1 MGKGKKKNSKKDQVS
16 DDLLDAAALSVKKF
30 RKVTKQITKLST
42 GQKIVGGIVLI
53 AAGLTYLAKQDFEA
67 DETPAPEPHS
77 HDHALAHHHKAKPFA
92 VEEHAASDEAGHA
105 PRKPRKSIAAK
116 HES

>member
-16 DDLLDAAALSVKKF
+16 DNLLDAAAVSIKKF

-42 GQKIVGGIVLI
+42 GQKLVGGLALV
-53 AAGLTYLAKQDFEA
+53 AAGLTYLAKQDFDA
-67 DETPAPEPHS
+67 DEKPAAGGHPDEHLP
-77 HDHALAHHHKAKPFA
+77 AHHKAKPFA
-92 VEEHAASDEAGHA
+92 IEEDTASDNESHA
-105 PRKPRKSIAAK
+105 PKRGRKSIPAK